1 MLFRSMPRSS
11 KSGKGGTGH
20 LTRQDGYCYNGK
32 YCNEKTINYVSKYM
46 TKKDEDNPEYT
57 GKVLCSPGLGAG
69 YVKRIGKRHE
79 WKGED
84 TKEDY
89 YTRQG
94 TCIALP
100 KYYKY
105 KLFTEEQREQL
116 WIYREEP
123 WYRDWETDRKST
135 RLNSSHRSLSR
146 MPSSA

>member
-1 MLFRSMPRSS
+1 ML
-11 KSGKGGTGH
+11 
-20 LTRQDGYCYNGK
+20 QWK
-32 YCNEKTINYVSKYM
+32 YRDWETINYVSKYM
-46 TKKDEDNPEYT
+46 TKKDMDNPEYT

-69 YVKRIGKRHE
+69 YIKRIGKRHE
-79 WKGED
+79 WNEEN

-94 TCIALP
+94 TYIALP

-105 KLFTEEQREQL
+105 KLFTEDQREQL
-116 WIYREEP
+116 WIYRENSGKK
-123 WYRDWETDRKST
+123 YRDWETDRKST